1 MTRLTAKQEVFA
13 QLVAKGKNQVDAYID
28 AYYPKG
34 RQYNEKTVNSGASK
48 LANNEKI
55 KARIKEIKKDKASQ
69 KSLTL
74 KEEAFLNAY
83 LEGKALKDAYI
94 QAFGRG
100 KYTDKSLY
108 EKASHLFHSDK
119 IQARYEVLHDQI
131 VTEAKERAVMKEED
145 VLNELSAIA
154 SVNVTD
160 FMDWSTDKKNKF
172 KLTAK
177 DAAVIDGRLIKSIT
191 IDKFG
196 NPVIVFHDKVRA
208 LQQLAAIYGMT
219 EQDSTSEN
227 AVELLQQSF
236 EGMEV

>member
-1 MTRLTAKQEVFA
+1 MTKLTAKQEAFA
-13 QLVAKGKNQVDAYID
+13 QLIVKGKNQVDAYID
-28 AYYPKG
+28 AYYPAG
-34 RQYNEKTVNSGASK
+34 RNYNEKAVTSSASK
-48 LANNEKI
+48 LMRSEKI
-55 KARIKEIKKDKASQ
+55 KLRVKEIKKDKASQ
-69 KSLTL
+69 KPLTL

-83 LEGKALKDAYI
+83 LEGKTLKDAYI

-100 KYTDKSLY
+100 KATEKTLY

-119 IQARYEVLHDQI
+119 IATRYEILHDQI

-160 FMDWSTDKKNKF
+160 FMSWNTDKKGFN
-172 KLTAK
+172 LIAK

-191 IDKFG
+191 IDKYG

-208 LQQLAAIYGMT
+208 LQQLAAIYGMA
-219 EQDSTSEN
+219 EQDNTSEN